1 VIIAAGNISVVVGS
15 EDKIMDTKYL
25 TDAHR
30 EIIEAAREVVSDF
43 NTYGEVLQVDDNGEY
58 SGETAIGRLEKA
70 LQD

>member
-1 VIIAAGNISVVVGS
+1 
-15 EDKIMDTKYL
+15 MDTEYL